1 MNNYIKKIKYNSSVI
16 FFIFGA
22 LILSLSP
29 LVRAD
34 TLQQQINNLQN
45 QNAVA
50 QENVDSLQA
59 QAKSFQDA
67 INILQGRI
75 NAIQVA
81 ISTSQQSINNLQ
93 IKINKAQNDLDY
105 QKSVLASDVRAIY
118 VGGSVSTIEQ
128 IASSKNMNVFVDQQ
142 TYQKAVEG
150 KIQKTLDDIAQLQ
163 NQLNTQKAQVQQT
176 LKVEQEQNTQLA
188 SDQQTQQSMLGYNQ
202 SQQDTYNQQINNN
215 SNQIAALRAQQAILN
230 AAGSGNVIPPNSSG
244 AGGLCDAGLGQGNGG
259 YPMPWCNASQDSVIT
274 SGGFPNREC
283 TSFAYWYFTSV
294 EGKSLSVYGD
304 AKYWKD
310 TANRPVDQTPEDGAI
325 AVKTSGTWG
334 HVMIVVAVPGDKF
347 GDTVVPDGSII
358 TFEMNTYLDGKF
370 YVKERSYSG
379 FYFIH

>member
-1 MNNYIKKIKYNSSVI
+1 MNKYTNKIKINHRAS
-16 FFIFGA
+16 FFIIGA
-22 LILSLSP
+22 LILILSP

-50 QENVDSLQA
+50 QGNVDSLQTE
-59 QAKSFQDA
+59 AKSFQDA
-67 INILQGRI
+67 INILQSRI
-75 NAIQVA
+75 NAVQGA
-81 ISTSQQSINNLQ
+81 ISASQQSINDLQ
-93 IKINKAQNDLDY
+93 NKIAKAQSDLDY
-105 QKSVLASDVRAIY
+105 QKAVLASDVRAIY

-128 IASSKNMNVFVDQQ
+128 LASSKNMNVFVDQQ

-150 KIQKTLDDIAQLQ
+150 KIQKTLTDIAQLQ

-176 LKVEQEQNTQLA
+176 LKVQQEQNAQLA
-188 SDQQTQQSMLGYNQ
+188 SDQQRQQSMLGYNQ
-202 SQQDTYNQQINNN
+202 SQQDTFNQQIKNN
-215 SNQIAALRAQQAILN
+215 STQIAALRAQQAILN
-230 AAGSGNVIPPNSSG
+230 AAGSGNIIPPNSAG
-244 AGGLCDAGLGQGNGG
+244 AGGLCDAGQGQGNGG
-259 YPMPWCNASQDSVIT
+259 YPMAWCDTYQDSVLT

-283 TSFAYWYFTSV
+283 TSFAYWYFTSI

-325 AVKTSGTWG
+325 AVKTSGQWG
-334 HVMIVVAVPGDKF
+334 HVMIVVAVPGDKY
-347 GDTVVPDGSII
+347 GGTVVPEGSII

-379 FYFIH
+379 YYFIH